1 MGPPDNGYPKKHKNP
16 AQPIFQPYS
25 LDVNCCRAGSPSAT
39 AQVWKSATRD
49 ELDITINSLHAS
61 LTNLPKSRADPVWND
76 FLVLLQDYKCTPD
89 FSCDAAVA
97 AVQAHFA
104 SLYTPALAAVQEET
118 SALDSLEA
126 WALELSKLAA
136 LITKLEEDI
145 INPPPGTDPNALDA
159 ELKDVQTQYLE
170 LDTEID
176 FMDAEAPP
184 PTEMDNAFAHQE
196 NYIPLVD
203 NPV

>member
-1 MGPPDNGYPKKHKNP
+1 MGPPDSGYPRKCKNP
-16 AQPIFQPYS
+16 AQLIFQPYS
-25 LDVNCCRAGSPSAT
+25 LDVNHCRAGSPSTT
-39 AQVWKSATRD
+39 AQAWKSATRD
-49 ELDITINSLHAS
+49 ELDVTIDGLCAS

-76 FLVLLQDYKCTPD
+76 FLVWLQDYKHMPD
-89 FSCDAAVA
+89 FSCDAAVTA
-97 AVQAHFA
+97 AQAHFA
-104 SLYTPALAAVQEET
+104 SLYAPALAAVQEET

-126 WALELSKLAA
+126 HALELSKLAA

-145 INPPPGTDPNALDA
+145 TNPPPGADLNTLDA

-170 LDTEID
+170 LDAEIN

-184 PTEMDNAFAHQE
+184 PTEMDDAFAHQE